1 MNLTVLPPPPRQPS
15 PALSFV
21 DAPHHFHSGPGAPH
35 HFHSGPGSSG
45 ARTPTD
51 PRPQT
56 PAQKRRTTLLSL
68 IDELSQLRDEE
79 TERDRLHQ
87 AMNDEK
93 NTGCTLIIIQSVL
106 RPLGEC

>member
-21 DAPHHFHSGPGAPH
+21 DAPH

-93 NTGCTLIIIQSVL
+93 NTGCT
-106 RPLGEC
+106 